1 MFQLASIEDLQFGA
15 VVAKSSWARGGPR
28 MANALDKRLER
39 WVSAGIVDAGTAAR
53 IKTFE
58 ESQSSSERLRWPV
71 LLAVALGGVLLCAG
85 VLLFVAAHW
94 DELSPAWRFTLV
106 LILVAVFPIAG
117 ALTEERF
124 SALATTFYAIG
135 TVCVGAG
142 IFLTAQIFNLQEHWP
157 TGILMW
163 AAGALAGWLL
173 LKHWT
178 QAALLALLVPGW
190 LVGEWEVRT
199 QRFAVSNRLITEG
212 LVLIAITYLSART
225 SQEDSNTRRA
235 LAWIGGLAVL
245 PLAVWAFFEGRETW
259 GWWQNRTPAS
269 SLFQIT
275 GWAIA
280 ICGPL
285 ALAFVLRKNA
295 AWTNAIAAVWV
306 LVIGTF
312 GAKHEDTGGSLSLFA
327 WNSIGPY
334 FWAGVGALAMVGWG
348 LLERRRERINLGVA
362 GFALTVIIFYFSDVM
377 DKLGRSASLIGLGVL
392 FLFGGWALERTR
404 RQLVARVAGGN
415 Q

>member
-1 MFQLASIEDLQFGA
+1 MVDSL
-15 VVAKSSWARGGPR
+15 K
-28 MANALDKRLER
+28 KRLER
-39 WVSAGIVDAGTAAR
+39 WVSAGVVDAGTASR
-53 IKTFE
+53 IRTFE
-58 ESQSSSERLRWPV
+58 ESESSGERLRWPV

-106 LILVAVFPIAG
+106 LILVGVFPLAG
-117 ALTEERF
+117 ALKEERF
-124 SALATTFYAIG
+124 PALSTTFYAIG

-142 IFLTAQIFNLQEHWP
+142 IFLTAQIFNMQEHWP
-157 TGILMW
+157 SGILMW
-163 AAGALAGWLL
+163 AIGALAGWLL
-173 LKHWT
+173 LRHWT

-199 QRFAVSNRLITEG
+199 QGFAVSNRLITEA

-225 SQEDSNTRRA
+225 NHEDSSARRA

-245 PLAVWAFFEGRETW
+245 PLSLWAFVEGRGYW
-259 GWWQNRTPAS
+259 GWWQNRPPVS
-269 SLFQIT
+269 SFLQIT

-280 ICGPL
+280 VCGPM
-285 ALAFVLRKNA
+285 ALAYTLRKKA
-295 AWTNAIAAVWV
+295 AWTNAVAAVWV

-312 GAKHEDTGGSLSLFA
+312 HARNGNASDKLPIFA
-327 WNSIGPY
+327 WNSLGPY
-334 FWAGVGALAMVGWG
+334 FWAGVGALGMVAWG
-348 LLERRRERINLGVA
+348 LVERRRERINLGVA

-404 RQLVARVAGGN
+404 RQLLARVAGGTL
-415 Q
+415 

>member
-1 MFQLASIEDLQFGA
+1 
-15 VVAKSSWARGGPR
+15 VANP
-28 MANALDKRLER
+28 LDKQLER
-39 WVSAGIVDAGTAAR
+39 WISAGVVDASTAAR
-53 IKTFE
+53 IRTFDE
-58 ESQSSSERLRWPV
+58 LQGSGERLRWPV

-106 LILVAVFPIAG
+106 MFLVALFPIAG

-124 SALATTFYAIG
+124 SALSTTFYAIG
-135 TVCVGAG
+135 TICVGAG

-163 AAGALAGWLL
+163 AVGALAGWLL
-173 LKHWT
+173 LRHWT
-178 QAALLALLVPGW
+178 QAALLALLVPAW
-190 LVGEWEVRT
+190 LAGEWEVRT
-199 QRFAVSNRLITEG
+199 EGFAVSNRLLTEG
-212 LVLIAITYLSART
+212 LLLLAITYLCART
-225 SQEDSNTRRA
+225 GAEDSPARRA
-235 LAWIGGLAVL
+235 LAWIGGIALL
-245 PLAVWAFFEGRETW
+245 PLGVVAFVEGRENW
-259 GWWQNRTPAS
+259 GWWGWQNRPGIS
-269 SLFQIT
+269 PLLHIT

-280 ICGPL
+280 ICAPL
-285 ALAFVLRKNA
+285 ALAFVLRKSA
-295 AWTNAIAAVWV
+295 AWTNAIAAAWV

-312 GAKHEDTGGSLSLFA
+312 RAPHEDAGGKLSIFA
-327 WNSIGPY
+327 WDSLGPY

-404 RQLVARVAGGN
+404 RQLVARVAGGT

>member
-1 MFQLASIEDLQFGA
+1 
-15 VVAKSSWARGGPR
+15 
-28 MANALDKRLER
+28 MADSLKKRLER
-39 WVSAGIVDAGTAAR
+39 WVSAGVVDAGTASR
-53 IKTFE
+53 IRTFE
-58 ESQSSSERLRWPV
+58 ESESSGERLRWPV
-71 LLAVALGGVLLCAG
+71 LLAVALGGLLLCAG

-106 LILVAVFPIAG
+106 MILAAVFPLAG
-117 ALTEERF
+117 AFTQERF
-124 SALATTFYAIG
+124 PALSTTFYAIG

-157 TGILMW
+157 SGILMW
-163 AAGALAGWLL
+163 AIGALAGWLL
-173 LKHWT
+173 LRHWT

-199 QRFAVSNRLITEG
+199 QGFAVSNRLITEA
-212 LVLIAITYLSART
+212 LVLIAITYLSVRT
-225 SQEDSNTRRA
+225 SQEDSSTRRA

-245 PLAVWAFFEGRETW
+245 PLSLWAFVEGRGYW
-259 GWWQNRTPAS
+259 GWWQNRPHVS
-269 SLFQIT
+269 SFLQIT

-280 ICGPL
+280 ICGPM
-285 ALAFVLRKNA
+285 ALAYVLRKKA
-295 AWTNAIAAVWV
+295 AWTNAVAAVWV

-312 GAKHEDTGGSLSLFA
+312 HARNGNASDKLPIFA
-327 WNSIGPY
+327 WNSLGPY
-334 FWAGVGALAMVGWG
+334 FWAGVGALAMVAWG
-348 LLERRRERINLGVA
+348 LVDRRRERINLGVA

-404 RQLVARVAGGN
+404 RQLVARVAGGTL
-415 Q
+415 

>member
-1 MFQLASIEDLQFGA
+1 
-15 VVAKSSWARGGPR
+15 
-28 MANALDKRLER
+28 MADALEKRLER
-39 WVSAGIVDAGTAAR
+39 WVSAGVVDAGTAAR
-53 IKTFE
+53 IRTFE

-124 SALATTFYAIG
+124 LALSTTFYAIG

-157 TGILMW
+157 SGILMW
-163 AAGALAGWLL
+163 AIGALAGWLL
-173 LKHWT
+173 LRHWT

-199 QRFAVSNRLITEG
+199 QGFAVSNRLITEG
-212 LVLIAITYLSART
+212 LVLAAITYLSART
-225 SQEDSNTRRA
+225 SDEDSYTRRA
-235 LAWIGGLAVL
+235 LAWIGGLALL
-245 PLAVWAFFEGRETW
+245 PLSIWAFVEGREYW
-259 GWWQNRTPAS
+259 GWWWRNRVPVS

-285 ALAFVLRKNA
+285 ALAFALRKRA
-295 AWTNAIAAVWV
+295 AWTNMVAAVWV
-306 LVIGTF
+306 LLIGTF
-312 GAKHEDTGGSLSLFA
+312 GRKDADATLPIYA
-327 WNSIGPY
+327 WNTLGPY

-348 LLERRRERINLGVA
+348 LVERRRERINLGVA
-362 GFALTVIIFYFSDVM
+362 GFALTVIIFYFSNVM
-377 DKLGRSASLIGLGVL
+377 DKLGRSVSLIGLGVL
-392 FLFGGWALERTR
+392 FLFGGWALERAR
-404 RQLVARVAGGN
+404 RQLVARVAGGTL
-415 Q
+415 